1 MTQSC
6 DHFNQKHPYQLWS
19 YHHYNQDENGEDEQ
33 EDEEGGD
40 DDNDAKTITMTRR
53 LRRARS
59 PRSRGLAHASR
70 QHISAGVLK
79 DKRHGFSSGI
89 FDSHLKRIGAEP

>member
-19 YHHYNQDENGEDEQ
+19 YHHYSQDENGEDEQ
-33 EDEEGGD
+33 EEGD
-40 DDNDAKTITMTRR
+40 DDDNAKTITMTRR

-59 PRSRGLAHASR
+59 PRCSRGLAHAR